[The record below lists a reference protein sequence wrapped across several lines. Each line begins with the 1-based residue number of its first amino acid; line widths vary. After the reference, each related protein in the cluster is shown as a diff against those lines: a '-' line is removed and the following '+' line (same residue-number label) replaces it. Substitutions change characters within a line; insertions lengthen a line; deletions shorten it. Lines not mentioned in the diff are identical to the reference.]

1 MSEAADIN
9 NKYNT
14 LEALFGAD
22 LDDIADLPAFE
33 VPPPGTYTMKITM
46 NTKKVSNKDCVNADF
61 EVITTD
67 ELKNKDENSD
77 GYRPPVKEG
86 TKFNQLWMLG
96 GEHGGVSVGRL
107 KQFLAPFAVALG
119 TTKIADLVR
128 DQIKDITFIG
138 QITNRP
144 SKDDPEKVFAAVKV
158 LEVV

>member
-22 LDDIADLPAFE
+22 LDEIADLPAFE
-33 VPPPGTYTMKITM
+33 VPPPGTYTLKVTTG
-46 NTKKVSNKDCVNADF
+46 TKKVNNKDTVNVDF
-61 EVITTD
+61 EVVETV
-67 ELKNKDENSD
+67 ELKNKDEASEN
-77 GYRPPVKEG
+77 YRAPVKDG
-86 TKFNQLWMLG
+86 TKFNTMFMIG
-96 GEHGGVSVGRL
+96 GDKGGVSVGRL

-128 DQIKDITFIG
+128 DQIKDIQIIA
-138 QITNRP
+138 QITNRAD
-144 SKDDPEKVFAAVKV
+144 KEDPEKLYAGVKV